1 MFSTNSYAYQGLHKT
16 SDVLN
21 ETVSN
26 GKNFINNDL
35 GNFSDSINTSVSIL
49 ESTIL
54 NTLNGCFFLHV
65 FIQILRHIL
74 IVKASRACFYI
85 RESKLI
91 LDILTLI
98 HKNKTSNL

>member
-54 NTLNGCFFLHV
+54 NTLNGCFFFTCVYSNIKAYSYSQSKSGL
-65 FIQILRHIL
+65 FLYSRIKIDIRHINFN
-74 IVKASRACFYI
+74 S
-85 RESKLI
+85 
-91 LDILTLI
+91 
-98 HKNKTSNL
+98 